1 MPESVRMFKLT
12 RSHKG
17 KPLFK
22 MIDAKENII
31 KNNKKGYQKIVK
43 LLERLDLDRPLI
55 LKEKLDIIW
64 NEKKC
69 EPINIQDISC
79 RADSINQ
86 STLMESP
93 TS

>member
-1 MPESVRMFKLT
+1 
-12 RSHKG
+12 
-17 KPLFK
+17 
-22 MIDAKENII
+22 MIDAKENIT

-43 LLERLDLDRPLI
+43 LLERLDLERPLI

-79 RADSINQ
+79 RAGSINQ
-86 STLMESP
+86 STFMESR